1 MLCVVL
7 GWQPSPVQLSSAMR
21 PTRML
26 HYAVCSPVLP
36 VLLPAE
42 TQYLDDVLLSTP
54 SPRSALH
61 IKVSSTELILKVHAV
76 TAATVTG
83 LRESGT
89 TSLPLL
95 LLQLQ

>member
-7 GWQPSPVQLSSAMR
+7 GWHPSPAQLSSAMR
-21 PTRML
+21 PTSML
-26 HYAVCSPVLP
+26 HYAVCSPVL
-36 VLLPAE
+36 LPAE
-42 TQYLDDVLLSTP
+42 SQYQDDVLLSTP

-83 LRESGT
+83 PRESGT